1 MAPSEAYYEAVE
13 RRIEWLTLAL
23 GALLAPVA
31 GWKWGWRAGVGLAF
45 GVVLSWLN
53 FRWLEKGVGA
63 LLQSAAAGSQA
74 QVHGSAWIYARL
86 FARMALLVGAVY
98 VILRGAWFPGR
109 AVLAGLFSLIAAVIV
124 EVTYEVVTGF
134 REPRVHG

>member
-23 GALLAPVA
+23 GAVLTPVTV
-31 GWKWGWRAGVGLAF
+31 WKWGWRAGVGLAF

-63 LLQSAAAGSQA
+63 LLQAAAAAPEAQA
-74 QVHGSAWIYARL
+74 HGSRWIYVRL
-86 FARMALLVGAVY
+86 FARMALLVGTVY

-134 REPRVHG
+134 REPRVHS